1 MDMTGLG
8 VEPLKRDGQY
18 VFPEPTYR
26 PLPPDVLRLP
36 SRLRQPLRRTY
47 EDYALGSLER
57 GAGVGVEEGVNS
69 VAVTD
74 ETAASGKHSL
84 KVTDGSGKK
93 PSYLPYI
100 GHPLNLEEGRLRA
113 GFDLRIEP
121 GAQFIYECRD
131 ASDPY
136 KVGPRLSV
144 DAQGWLTANN
154 KRLLQLPHGK
164 WVRFDLVCALGREAT
179 GTYDLTIR
187 SSA

>member
-1 MDMTGLG
+1 
-8 VEPLKRDGQY
+8 VQ
-18 VFPEPTYR
+18 
-26 PLPPDVLRLP
+26 
-36 SRLRQPLRRTY
+36 RR
-47 EDYALGSLER
+47 A
-57 GAGVGVEEGVNS
+57 EEVVNS

-84 KVTDGSGKK
+84 KVTKGSGQK

-100 GHPLNLEEGRLRA
+100 GYSMEMEEGRLRA

-121 GAQFIYECRD
+121 GAQFVYECRD
-131 ASDPY
+131 AALEY

-187 SSA
+187 PSGAAPQQFDGLACPDFKKFYSTVIMSPANGPSVYYLDNVEITPEKTE